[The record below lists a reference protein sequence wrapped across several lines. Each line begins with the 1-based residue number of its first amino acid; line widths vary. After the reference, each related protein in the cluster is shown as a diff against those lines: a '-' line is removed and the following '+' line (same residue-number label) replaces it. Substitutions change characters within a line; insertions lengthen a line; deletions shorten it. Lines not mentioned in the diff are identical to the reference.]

1 MTSIEQLATQN
12 FPQHQIDRHQRQVLA
27 ELEGLRQR
35 LSPSGRQSNNRSW
48 RFWRKPQVQRGLYL
62 WGGVGRGKTWLMDLF
77 YDSLG
82 ELPRQRL
89 HFHRFMQQTHAAMGQ
104 LQGRA
109 NPLGLVAGQLAGKI
123 RLLCLDEFS
132 VIDIADA
139 VILAGLL
146 RGLFEQG
153 ICLVTTSNQPPE
165 LLYRGGIQRASFLP
179 AIDLLQRHTQV
190 LELNGSLDYRRR
202 LVERAGVYHW
212 PLGEEAEACLRQAF
226 AQLQCEPLE
235 RDGQLSLLSRE
246 VTFRLRS
253 GGLIW
258 FDFDALCGPP
268 RSQYDYIELA
278 RQQHTVFISDIP
290 RLDGSSDDRAR
301 RFILLVDEF
310 YDRGVKLMASASV
323 APESLYC
330 GERLAFEFQRT
341 ASRLQEMQTADYLS
355 RPHVQK
361 TEGRG

>member
-1 MTSIEQLATQN
+1 MTSIEQIAAQE
-12 FPQHQIDRHQRQVLA
+12 FPQHQPDVGQQLA
-27 ELEGLRQR
+27 LIELEGLRQR
-35 LSPSGRQSNNRSW
+35 LLSSAAQASPW
-48 RFWRKPQVQRGLYL
+48 RFWRKPQGQRGLYL

-77 YDSLG
+77 HASLG
-82 ELPRQRL
+82 PLPRQRL
-89 HFHRFMQQTHAAMGQ
+89 HFHRFMQQTHAELSR
-104 LQGRA
+104 LQGQA
-109 NPLGLVAGQLAGKI
+109 NPLQALAKGLAKRA
-123 RLLCLDEFS
+123 RLLCLDEFG

-190 LELNGSLDYRRR
+190 LELVGGLDYR
-202 LVERAGVYHW
+202 LQLAQSAGVYHW
-212 PLGEEAEACLRQAF
+212 PLNDAAEDSLQQLFAKLHGEPPEA
-226 AQLQCEPLE
+226 
-235 RDGQLSLLSRE
+235 DGRISLLSRE
-246 VTFRLRS
+246 VPFRLRS

-268 RSQYDYIELA
+268 RSQYDYIELS

-310 YDRGVKLMASASV
+310 YDRGVKLFVSASAP
-323 APESLYC
+323 PEALYC

-341 ASRLQEMQTADYLS
+341 ASRLREMQTAAYLS
-355 RPHVQK
+355 RNHLP
-361 TEGRG
+361 